1 VLKQVGTP
9 DVGRLVPD
17 AAAYI
22 PNDFHHT
29 SREETV
35 NKFWFSSALIL
46 AAACA
51 KGKTDAT
58 PADTA
63 TAAAAA
69 PAAAVTDTGM
79 KADTGM
85 KMGGMHADA
94 DKSIAGTGVPAGYT
108 GVTDH
113 ADSKITEA
121 KYTASGGRWEIQTGP
136 AHITFAAKD
145 SAKGQYQISTTIDQ
159 LEKPRHPEAF
169 GVFLGGSNLTDPA
182 KQKYGYFVVRGTGEY
197 LIKARE
203 GDNTTTVVDWTASP
217 KIPKED
223 ASGKATY
230 KILVHVASDTVHFTM
245 DGNLLAAVPK
255 SKFPTDGIAGIR
267 VNHNLHVEVTPLKI
281 SK

>member
-1 VLKQVGTP
+1 VLKRVGTP
-9 DVGRLVPD
+9 DVGRVVPQ

-22 PNDFHHT
+22 PSEIHHT

-35 NKFWFSSALIL
+35 NRFWFSTALVL
-46 AAACA
+46 VAACT
-51 KGKTDAT
+51 KGKADAT

-63 TAAAAA
+63 TAAAASA
-69 PAAAVTDTGM
+69 PAS
-79 KADTGM
+79 ADTGM
-85 KMGGMHADA
+85 KMGGMKADA
-94 DKSIAGTGVPAGYT
+94 DKSIGGTGVPAGYT

-113 ADSKITEA
+113 SDGKITDA
-121 KYTASGGRWEIQTGP
+121 KYTANGGRWEIQTGP

-145 SAKGQYQISTTIDQ
+145 SARGEYQISTTIDQ

-197 LIKARE
+197 LIKTRD

-230 KILVHVASDTVHFTM
+230 KISVHVAPDTVHFSM
-245 DGNLLAAVPK
+245 DGNLVAAVPK

-267 VNHNLHVEVTPLKI
+267 VNHNLHVDVTPLKI